1 MSLILTEIILTRME
15 WMLMSIFTISNIYWF
30 SDDNYELYPSTA
42 FIFQLVAE
50 MLAGSKAEQE
60 NAMTLIKELWN
71 SKYSVV
77 ILAFVGDAFGD
88 LMNLI
93 SNLPSDPMDLVGDGH
108 APATYYVLI
117 Q

>member
-1 MSLILTEIILTRME
+1 
-15 WMLMSIFTISNIYWF
+15 MSIFTISNIYWF
-30 SDDNYELYPSTA
+30 SDDDYELYPSTA
-42 FIFQLVAE
+42 FIFRLTAE

-60 NAMTLIKELWN
+60 NAMTLIEELWN

-77 ILAFVGDAFGD
+77 SLAFVGD
-88 LMNLI
+88 LTVLI

-117 Q
+117 P